1 MTRQGS
7 TSVRP
12 TAVAALGAP
21 EALAGYELAGARL
34 VPARS
39 PEEIRLA
46 WDRLPADTAVV
57 ILTPQAAAVLADRLH
72 DPAVPLTVTLPA

>member
-1 MTRQGS
+1 MTSPG
-7 TSVRP
+7 TVRP

-21 EALAGYELAGARL
+21 DALAGYELAGARL

-39 PEEIRLA
+39 PEEIRQA
-46 WDRLPADTAVV
+46 WDQLPADTAVV
-57 ILTPQAAAVLADRLH
+57 ILTPEAAAVLADRLD